1 MSAGYKV
8 GYGKP
13 PRHSQYKPGQS
24 GNVRATRRPPPKL
37 AATILREVRRRYP
50 AIIDGKKQKLEALT
64 LIVRGLVNQAM
75 KQNLSASRMVL
86 DYYAVALIDE
96 MTASDTARRSLT
108 ENELGLLREFLGD
121 GGGAGSDA
129 PNRSRA
135 SPRRADPPTAP
146 SKPPPPSRKPKET
159 EKKPKTKGGSR

>member
-1 MSAGYKV
+1 MSGGYKV

-13 PRHSQYKPGQS
+13 PRHSQFRPGQS
-24 GNVRATRRPPPKL
+24 GNAKATRRPPPKL
-37 AATILREVRRRYP
+37 DATILREVRRRYP

-75 KQNLSASRMVL
+75 KQNLSASRMIL
-86 DYYAVALIDE
+86 DYYALALIDE

-129 PNRSRA
+129 ADRSRA
-135 SPRRADPPTAP
+135 SPCRADTTTAP
-146 SKPPPPSRKPKET
+146 SKPQPPSRKPKET
-159 EKKPKTKGGSR
+159 EKKSEKKGGSR

>member
-1 MSAGYKV
+1 MSGSYKV

-13 PRHSQYKPGQS
+13 PRHSQFKPGQS
-24 GNVRATRRPPPKL
+24 GNARSVRKAPPKL

-75 KQNLSASRMVL
+75 KQNLPASRMVL

-96 MTASDTARRSLT
+96 MTASDTTRRSLT
-108 ENELGLLREFLGD
+108 ENELGLLREFLGE
-121 GGGAGSDA
+121 GGEAGSDA
-129 PNRSRA
+129 PERSRE
-135 SPRRADPPTAP
+135 SPRRDDPPAA
-146 SKPPPPSRKPKET
+146 SVKPPPPPHKS
-159 EKKPKTKGGSR
+159 EKKHEKKGGPR